1 MNKGIVA
8 ISGGFDPIHIGHV
21 RLIQEAKK
29 LGDILVVIV
38 NNDNWLMK
46 KKGFVF
52 MQQMDR
58 LEIVRAIE
66 GVKIVV
72 LSKHGKDT
80 EDMSVCEELKIV
92 KPEFFCNGGD
102 RKSGNIPEYELCKRM
117 GIIMKFN
124 VGGGKVASSS
134 DLVKNVNKKNL
145 QGK

>member
-1 MNKGIVA
+1 MELNQGIVA
-8 ISGGFDPIHIGHV
+8 ISGGFDPIHIGHI
-21 RLIQEAKK
+21 RLIQEAKA
-29 LGDILVVIV
+29 LGEVLVVII

-92 KPEFFCNGGD
+92 KPEFF
-102 RKSGNIPEYELCKRM
+102 
-117 GIIMKFN
+117 
-124 VGGGKVASSS
+124 
-134 DLVKNVNKKNL
+134 
-145 QGK
+145 